1 MKFRY
6 LLILF
11 LLIGIR
17 LSAQSPDLKSYNLTW
32 TSQSKNAGE
41 SMPCGGGDIGL
52 NVWEEKGDICFYIS
66 RSGTFDENNT
76 FLKLGRVKLTLQ
88 PNALNGTV
96 FKQQL
101 VLEDGSVLISGTNG
115 KLNTHVKL
123 WVDVFRPVIHAE
135 ITSNEAIKTA
145 AAYESWRYKDRAANG
160 TENNQD

>member
-1 MKFRY
+1 Y

-11 LLIGIR
+11 LLTSLR
-17 LSAQSPDLKSYNLTW
+17 SLAQSPDLKSYDLTW
-32 TSQSKNAGE
+32 TRQSKNSGE

-52 NVWEEKGDICFYIS
+52 NVWVEKGDIYFYIS

-76 FLKLGRVKLTLQ
+76 FVKLGRVKLSPL

-101 VLEDGSVLISGTNG
+101 VLEDGSVIISGSNG
-115 KLNTHVKL
+115 NLKTQVKL

-135 ITSNEAIKTA
+135 ISSNQAIKTTA
-145 AAYESWRYKDRAANG
+145 VYENWRYKDCEANG
-160 TENNQD
+160 TAKHQESYN